1 MFDLADELAMTLLIL
16 SFVGSA
22 AAYVLAGALNIT
34 KRFGISVAGRARWH
48 LSLLAA
54 AFLVA
59 LAVHAYLDIP
69 HLLTTIG
76 GPGTVH
82 GASYADV
89 MARLPALRLL
99 VAVSGLA
106 ALLAAYHAFSRALW
120 PLPAALV
127 LYLLTSVGGSLYAAA
142 VQRFVVSPNEQMAET
157 P

>member
-69 HLLTTIG
+69 HLLTTAA

-89 MARLPALRLL
+89 MARLPALRVL
-99 VAVSGLA
+99 VVVTVLGAVLA
-106 ALLAAYHAFSRALW
+106 GYNAFSGGLWAL
-120 PLPAALV
+120 PVALV
-127 LYLLTSVGGSLYAAA
+127 LYLITSVGGSVYA
-142 VQRFVVSPNEQMAET
+142 T
-157 P
+157 